1 MNWEPIGSLIGDIG
15 DATSILITAK
25 MEVGKISAAVNTDG
39 NILENSNRSAEKAHS
54 NILKKAIRNSLVVI
68 ISFEVQKIKTS
79 LHCRFWADP
88 RCHVH
93 SSQVPMVGLKT

>member
-1 MNWEPIGSLIGDIG
+1 MTCNMNWEPIGSLIGDIG

-54 NILKKAIRNSLVVI
+54 NILKKQYETL
-68 ISFEVQKIKTS
+68 
-79 LHCRFWADP
+79 
-88 RCHVH
+88 
-93 SSQVPMVGLKT
+93 SS